1 MIWQPRPG
9 QRVRLNYKDK
19 SMPHQ
24 GKEGK
29 VVTVASGKGPRNVLI
44 RLCDADR
51 ELSEW
56 EYLFYE
62 IIPRGNLV
70 DRGET

>member
-1 MIWQPRPG
+1 MIWQPKIG
-9 QRVRLNYKDK
+9 QNVTINYKDK
-19 SMPHQ
+19 SMPLQ

-29 VVTVASGKGPRNVLI
+29 VVAVGNGRGPKNVLV

-62 IIPRGNLV
+62 IIPRGNLN
-70 DRGET
+70 EN